1 MIFVPSSIPGPADPL
16 PEAAGADAPPLTGG
30 VDAAGEEALDGLGV
44 AAPPQAVARI
54 TETIA
59 RAGNLRRFLIPSS
72 SNLSLRPGPTR
83 HPPVPVPRSEQYT
96 TTHAIECVHSFAQH
110 SSAFCPSPVR
120 GFSEAPRE

>member
-1 MIFVPSSIPGPADPL
+1 M
-16 PEAAGADAPPLTGG
+16 
-30 VDAAGEEALDGLGV
+30 
-44 AAPPQAVARI
+44 

-83 HPPVPVPRSEQYT
+83 HPPVPAPRSEQYT
-96 TTHAIECVHSFAQH
+96 TTRAIECVHSFAQTFVGILPKP
-110 SSAFCPSPVR
+110 AR